1 MDAVGAGMVVWVFV
15 GGLPAGGAIAAV
27 AAWLIFR
34 HERGSTAARLG
45 FIDEAQVRLRD
56 TFQALSAEALRLNN
70 QSFLDLAKTSLGEF
84 QKGASADLESRQKAI
99 DALLKPIGDSLGKM
113 DAKLGDIEKERHG
126 HYSSLATQLQSV
138 GTAQEK
144 LQLETANLVKALRA
158 PAVRGRWGEIQLRRV
173 VEIAGMM
180 EHCDFDEQETLTSDS
195 GRLRPDM
202 IVRLPAGKNLVV
214 DAKAPLGAY
223 LDALEAPEDAERER
237 LMREHARQVRDHMA
251 KLASKAYFE
260 QCEPSPEFVVMF
272 LPGESFFSAALQ
284 YDPGLIEY
292 GVGERVIPASPT
304 TLIALL
310 RAVAYG
316 WRQETIAENAQ
327 HISALGRELHD
338 RIATLARHFA
348 GVGKGLE
355 QAIGA
360 YNKAVGSL
368 ESRVLVSARRFK
380 ELGVAAAE
388 DIDTLAPVETAGRAP
403 QAIDLT
409 DRSDVPARRGER
421 QQRLDLL

>member
-1 MDAVGAGMVVWVFV
+1 
-15 GGLPAGGAIAAV
+15 
-27 AAWLIFR
+27 
-34 HERGSTAARLG
+34 
-45 FIDEAQVRLRD
+45 
-56 TFQALSAEALRLNN
+56 
-70 QSFLDLAKTSLGEF
+70 
-84 QKGASADLESRQKAI
+84 
-99 DALLKPIGDSLGKM
+99 M

-126 HYSSLATQLQSV
+126 HYTALATQLKSV

-173 VEIAGMM
+173 VEMAGMVA
-180 EHCDFDEQETLTSDS
+180 HCDFDEQQTLASEG
-195 GRLRPDM
+195 GRLRPDV
-202 IVRLPAGKNLVV
+202 IVRLPAGKNVVV
-214 DAKAPLGAY
+214 DAKTPLGAY
-223 LDALEAPEDAERER
+223 LDALEAADEGERER
-237 LMREHARQVRDHMA
+237 CMREHARQVRDHMT

-260 QCEPSPEFVVMF
+260 QCEATPEFVVMF

-284 YDPGLIEY
+284 HDPTLIEY

-316 WRQETIAENAQ
+316 WQQETIAENAQ

-355 QAIGA
+355 QAIAA
-360 YNKAVGSL
+360 YNKTMGSL

-380 ELGVAAAE
+380 DLGVASTD
-388 DIDTLAPVETAGRAP
+388 DIETLAPVEIAGRTPPAME
-403 QAIDLT
+403 IVE
-409 DRSDVPARRGER
+409 RSDVTPRRSER
-421 QQRLDLL
+421 QQRFDLV